1 MKKKLFA
8 VAIVVSLYVIL
19 MLVFAAADERGNVA
33 RVLSDIGLS
42 ESTAI
47 AATQLSAA
55 KAGTYQPSFY
65 GPMSRRPKKKSDK
78 KTKPVPR

>member
-8 VAIVVSLYVIL
+8 VAIVVSLYVII
-19 MLVFAAADERGNVA
+19 MLIFAAADERRKVA

-42 ESTAI
+42 ENAVL

-55 KAGTYQPSFY
+55 KAGAIQPSFY